1 MARETETGEIEMER
15 AAIAGT
21 SLEVSRV
28 ALGTW
33 AIGGWMWG
41 GTEEAE
47 SIATIRAAVEHGINL
62 IDTAPVYGFGRSEE
76 VVGKAI
82 AEGHLRSRVRIA
94 TKTGIEWSGARVF
107 RNASRARILQEV
119 EDSLRRLRTDHID
132 IYQVHW
138 PDPLVRI
145 EETAEAMRTLFE
157 QGKIRAI
164 GVSNFSVEQM
174 ERFRRVAPLHV
185 LQPPYNLFERG
196 IEADILPYCRK
207 NKISTFG
214 YGALCRGLLSGR
226 MRPDSKFEGDD
237 LRRTDP
243 KFQPP
248 RFGEYLAA
256 VTRLDQLA
264 QQGFHKRVIHLAVR
278 WMLDQG
284 VTTALWGAR
293 HPGQLDPVDEV
304 SGWHL
309 DAAAKVEVDRILAA
323 TISDP
328 VGPEFMAPPARS
340 IAA

>member
-15 AAIAGT
+15 AAI
-21 SLEVSRV
+21 V
-28 ALGTW
+28 
-33 AIGGWMWG
+33 GWMWG

-47 SIATIRAAVEHGINL
+47 SIATIRAAVEHGVNL

-76 VVGKAI
+76 IVGKAI

-94 TKTGIEWSGARVF
+94 TKTGIEWSGARVS

-196 IEADILPYCRK
+196 IEADLLPYCRK
-207 NKISTFG
+207 NKIAMLG

-226 MRPDSKFEGDD
+226 MRADTVFDGDD

-243 KFQPP
+243 KFVKP
-248 RFGEYLAA
+248 RFAQYLAA
-256 VTRLDQLA
+256 VAQLDRLA
-264 QQGFHKRVIHLAVR
+264 QRFGRRVIHLAVR

-284 VTTALWGAR
+284 ITAALWGAR
-293 HPGQLDPVDEV
+293 HPVQLQPVDEV
-304 SGWHL
+304 VGW
-309 DAAAKVEVDRILAA
+309 
-323 TISDP
+323 S
-328 VGPEFMAPPARS
+328 
-340 IAA
+340 